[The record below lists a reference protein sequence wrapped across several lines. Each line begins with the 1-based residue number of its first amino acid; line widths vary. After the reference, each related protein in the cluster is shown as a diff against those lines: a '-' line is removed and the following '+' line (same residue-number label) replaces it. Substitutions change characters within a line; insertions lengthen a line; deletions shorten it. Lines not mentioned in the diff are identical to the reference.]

1 MSNITLFED
10 GKLVVMDEAVFT
22 TQREQLAG
30 MDLMLLSNQAID
42 IALLEDQ
49 NEIEE
54 RVLAFNLTFAR
65 LKNNLVAGAIAQAKL
80 DSLTQA

>member
-1 MSNITLFED
+1 MPNITLFEN
-10 GKLVVMDEAVFT
+10 GELAVIDETVFK

-54 RVLAFNLTFAR
+54 RVLAFNLTFTR
-65 LKNNLVAGAIAQAKL
+65 LKKNLVAGAIAQAKL
-80 DSLTQA
+80 G

>member
-1 MSNITLFED
+1 MSNITVFE
-10 GKLVVMDEAVFT
+10 GGELIVINEEVFK

-54 RVLAFNLTFAR
+54 RVLAFNLTFTR
-65 LKNNLVAGAIAQAKL
+65 IKQNLVAGALALAKL
-80 DSLTQA
+80 ESLDNT

>member
-1 MSNITLFED
+1 MPNITIFED
-10 GKLVVMDEAVFT
+10 GELIVMDEALFT
-22 TQREQLAG
+22 AQREQLAG

-49 NEIEE
+49 SEIEA

-65 LKNNLVAGAIAQAKL
+65 LKKNLVAGAVAVAKL
-80 DSLTQA
+80 G

>member
-1 MSNITLFED
+1 MSNITVFED
-10 GKLVVMDEAVFT
+10 RELVEVNGEVFK

-49 NEIEE
+49 SEIEA

-65 LKNNLVAGAIAQAKL
+65 IKQNLVAGALALAKL
-80 DSLTQA
+80 ESLDNT